1 MKALIIDQINGPIVY
16 KETITPE
23 PKEGQAL
30 YKVLYSALNHRDLYI
45 SQGLYAKIQL
55 PVIPGSDACV
65 LDEITGEKY
74 IINPNN
80 NWGTDERAQSPY
92 YHILGMPTQGTL
104 ADYICIDKSK
114 IFPKPAHLSDAEAAA
129 LPLAGLTAYRALCT
143 RAQAQKGEKVL
154 ISGIGGGVALFA
166 MQFAIALGCEVY
178 VTSSSQEK
186 INKAIE
192 LGAKGG
198 FLYTDENWHK
208 TSLSNKLDFDVI
220 IDSAGGTGFNK
231 LIAVAAPGGR
241 IAIYGGT
248 KGKVDGLS
256 PQIIFWKQLS
266 ILGST
271 MGSDNDFKE
280 MVNFVN
286 THKIKPIVQHQ
297 FHIQHAQEAFEL
309 MNNGQQFGKIVI
321 SHS

>member
-1 MKALIIDQINGPIVY
+1 MKAVIIDQINGPIVY
-16 KETITPE
+16 KETSTPE
-23 PKEGQAL
+23 PKTGEGI
-30 YKVLYSALNHRDLYI
+30 YKVINSALNHRDLYI

-65 LDEITGEKY
+65 LDEQTGEKY
-74 IINPNN
+74 IINPNH
-80 NWGTDERAQSPY
+80 NWGQNERAQNAD

-104 ADYICIDKSK
+104 ADYICVDKTK
-114 IFPKPAHLSDAEAAA
+114 LFPKPAHLSDAEAAA

-208 TSLSNKLDFDVI
+208 TCLSNKLDFDVI
-220 IDSAGGTGFNK
+220 IDSAGGAGFNK
-231 LIAVAAPGGR
+231 LITVAAPGGR

-271 MGSDNDFKE
+271 MGSDKDFKE
-280 MVNFVN
+280 MVEFVN

-297 FHIQHAQEAFEL
+297 FHIQHTQEAFEL

>member
-1 MKALIIDQINGPIVY
+1 MKAVIIDQINGPIEY
-16 KETITPE
+16 KETPTPE

-45 SQGLYAKIQL
+45 SQGLYAKIQF

-65 LDEITGEKY
+65 LDEQTGQKF

-80 NWGTDERAQSPY
+80 NWGNDERAQSAE

-186 INKAIE
+186 INNAKE
-192 LGAKGG
+192 LGAKNG

-208 TSLSNKLDFDVI
+208 TCIANKLAFDVI
-220 IDSAGGTGFNK
+220 IDSAGGNGFNQ

-248 KGKVDGLS
+248 RGKVDGIS

-271 MGSDNDFKE
+271 MGSDKDFKN
-280 MVNFVN
+280 MVDFVN
-286 THKIKPIVQHQ
+286 EHKIKPLIQHQ
-297 FHIQHAQEAFEL
+297 FNIANAQEAFEL
-309 MNNGQQFGKIVI
+309 MNKGHQFGKIVI